1 MAILSAGILGAARN
15 KVGNVVTYKIKGQN
29 VARVY
34 VDKVSNPQS
43 DAQMRQ
49 RAKLINLVAA
59 YRANLFWMRYG
70 AFENKE
76 QKWSDYNAFV
86 SSNTYL
92 NPPYLTKEQVAAG
105 AGIVQP
111 FTISRGSLGAVDLVF
126 DGNLEMHI
134 SNLFVGDLTI
144 SSTTTIGALSS
155 ALIDNNNGIRQGDQL
170 SFIVM
175 YQRTQNN
182 STPVILTRAYEIII
196 DTTSVTLVSDRV
208 PNLLNNTLAGTES
221 SSLAWDILTGEDL
234 GGAAIILSRD
244 ESGSIKVSTQQLIC
258 TPAMR
263 DFELTYRTSAA
274 FQAFLASYGG
284 GGQNFLSA
292 GYYAES
298 SDNVLLGAQI
308 VGYRE
313 GSRPQVPVGGSSY
326 QLNSNVG
333 SIAITLNEEIGAVDS
348 IRITT
353 LDLGGT
359 TATVTYSSGFSLEGN
374 TITLA
379 AATVTGIAEKYIS
392 SITIVTTAGNV
403 SANFIANVDS
413 GDPGDVTG

>member
-1 MAILSAGILGAARN
+1 MAILSAGILGATRN

-34 VDKVSNPQS
+34 VDQVSNPQS

-86 SSNTYL
+86 SANTYL

-111 FTISRGSLGAVDLVF
+111 FTISRGSLGSIECSYNAGLDVF
-126 DGNLEMHI
+126 MTNLFCGNLDI
-134 SNLFVGDLTI
+134 GND
-144 SSTTTIGALSS
+144 TTIGTLSR

-170 SFIVM
+170 SLIVM
-175 YQRTQNN
+175 HQRTQNN
-182 STPVILTRAYEIII
+182 STPVILVRAYELII
-196 DTTSVTLVSDRV
+196 DTTSVV
-208 PNLLNNTLAGTES
+208 PVVDTIP
-221 SSLAWDILTGEDL
+221 SLATDQLPNEGVFRLTTDALSGLEL
-234 GGAAIILSRD
+234 GGCAFILSRD
-244 ESGSIKVSTQQLIC
+244 TGGSIKVSTQQLVC

-292 GYYAES
+292 GYYSAS
-298 SDNVLLGAQI
+298 SENVLLGAQI

-313 GSRPQVPVGGSSY
+313 GTRPLVPVGGSSY
-326 QLNSNVG
+326 MLNSNVDN
-333 SIAITLNEEIGAVDS
+333 IAITLNEEIGAIDS

-353 LDLGGT
+353 LDPLGVT
-359 TATVTYSSGFSLEGN
+359 ETVTYSSGFSQDG
-374 TITLA
+374 TTVTLA
-379 AATVTGIAEKYIS
+379 SATVTGLAEKSIS
-392 SITIVTTAGNV
+392 NITIVTTAGNV
-403 SANFIANVDS
+403 SANFVANVDS

>member
-86 SSNTYL
+86 SANTYL

-111 FTISRGSLGAVDLVF
+111 FTISRGSLGSIDLNYNASAGGFVT
-126 DGNLEMHI
+126 
-134 SNLFVGDLTI
+134 NLFTGSLDI
-144 SSTTTIGALSS
+144 DDSTTVGALSL
-155 ALIDNNNGIRQGDQL
+155 ALINNNNGIRQGDQL
-170 SFIVM
+170 SLIVM

-182 STPVILTRAYEIII
+182 STPVILVRAYELII
-196 DTTSVTLVSDRV
+196 DTTSVVSTRDV
-208 PNLLNNTLAGTES
+208 MPDLFTEVIGSETS
-221 SSLAWDILTGEDL
+221 SRLTCDILQPTDL
-234 GGAAIILSRD
+234 GGLAFVLSRD
-244 ESGSIKVSTQQLIC
+244 EGGSIKVSTQQLVC
-258 TPAMR
+258 TPSMR

-292 GYYAES
+292 GYYSAS

-313 GSRPQVPVGGSSY
+313 GTRPLVPVGGSSY
-326 QLNSNVG
+326 QLSSNVG
-333 SIAITLNEEIGAVDS
+333 NIAITLNESIGAVDS

-353 LDLGGT
+353 LDPGGV
-359 TATVTYSSGFSLEGN
+359 TATVTYSSGFSLEG
-374 TITLA
+374 TLITLA
-379 AATVTGIAEKYIS
+379 AQTVTGLAEKSIS
-392 SITIVTTAGNV
+392 NITIITTAGNV
-403 SANFIANVDS
+403 VANFIANVDS
-413 GDPGDVTG
+413 GDPGDVEG